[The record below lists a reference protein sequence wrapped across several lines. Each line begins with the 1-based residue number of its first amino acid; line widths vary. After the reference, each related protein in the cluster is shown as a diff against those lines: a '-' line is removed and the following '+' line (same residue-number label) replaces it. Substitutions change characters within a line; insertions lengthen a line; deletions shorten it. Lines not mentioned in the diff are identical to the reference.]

1 MIKKEKLFQKLESL
15 VILEK
20 SKNPL
25 LNRHISSSLFFSEL
39 KPQERKII
47 LDKFQEIS
55 IAQSRHLKILEQIKE
70 EVSRGKKDVY

>member
-1 MIKKEKLFQKLESL
+1 MIKKEKLLKKLESL

-39 KPQERKII
+39 KPQERKAI

-55 IAQSRHLKILEQIKE
+55 ITQSRHLKILDQIKDE
-70 EVSRGKKDVY
+70 ISKGKKDVY